1 MDVIDKNILTDLIL
15 NCRTSYQDMAI
26 KYNLSANAIKKRIN
40 NMISKGVIEKF
51 TIQLSLDMIDADIL
65 MCIIQ
70 TDGTEDE
77 EQFLEYIGN
86 DPRFS
91 SLGRASGNLYIAFAK
106 YMNGTAGLSEIRLFL
121 NKKFVNNIELFPL
134 LMDRG
139 GKIEFSRTELTIL
152 KYLMENPRIPISE
165 ISNKSG
171 ISSKMIST
179 IITDLSERGIV
190 LFSITYSPGTD
201 SILFLEKIDWNDQ
214 EMRLNELLE
223 WLPKRFP
230 EDFWIPAGICATEP
244 IVFAAFISNN
254 LARIPEI
261 TKRIKENKAVKSV
274 TPIIGQ
280 PNKVYPDYSVLKLQE
295 LVKDI

>member
-15 NCRTSYQDMAI
+15 NCRTTYQDMAL

-51 TIQLSLDMIDADIL
+51 TISLSLEMIDADIL
-65 MCIIQ
+65 MCIVQ

-77 EQFLEYIGN
+77 EQFVEYIGN

-91 SLGRASGNLYIAFAK
+91 SLGRASGNLYIGFAR
-106 YMNGTAGLSEIRLFL
+106 YMNGTRGLSEIRTFL
-121 NKKFVNNIELFPL
+121 NKKFVDNIEIFPL
-134 LMDRG
+134 LMNRG
-139 GKIEFSRTELTIL
+139 GKAELSRAELTIL
-152 KYLMENPRIPISE
+152 KYLLDNPRMPISE

-179 IITDLSERGIV
+179 IIADLLERDII

-201 SILFLEKIDWNDQ
+201 SILFLEKIEWNDQ
-214 EMRLNELLE
+214 EMRLDELLE
-223 WLPKRFP
+223 WLPNQFP
-230 EDFWIPAGICATEP
+230 EDFWIPAGICASEP
-244 IVFAAFISNN
+244 IIFAAFISNN

-280 PNKVYPDYSVLKLQE
+280 PNKVYPDYSVIKLQE
-295 LVKDI
+295 LVRNI